1 VRQQLAEQANKFRK
15 EKDEFIN
22 KIVSLTQKVESL
34 ETQLAEKTQLCQEHA
49 NGVAANHKQAPK
61 DA

>member
-1 VRQQLAEQANKFRK
+1 MRQLFEEEEHVRQQLTEQANKFRK

-34 ETQLAEKTQLCQEHA
+34 
-49 NGVAANHKQAPK
+49 
-61 DA
+61 